1 MLNDRPN
8 SRARLVVGLW
18 LGLFAAALVLDGP
31 VARWV
36 AGHHPVNKASVV
48 KRWVKRP
55 GDFRFAWVLIPV
67 AMAAHATRWRA
78 GITLALASAFAGIL
92 YSTKW
97 LYGRHRPSVAMEP
110 YTLHPFIDGPR
121 GLLHATALSFPS
133 GHTCLAF
140 ALASSLA
147 TLFPRTAVLAYTVA
161 SAVGVERVL
170 EGAHYPSDVVA
181 GAAFGV
187 LATRLAVWVCERW
200 AGRKQS
206 PAVSSRPDV
215 VHSASG
221 GVSSAVRS

>member
-1 MLNDRPN
+1 MLNVRPN

-18 LGLFAAALVLDGP
+18 LSLFAAALVLDGP

-36 AGHHPVNKASVV
+36 VRNHPVNKASVV

-55 GDFRFAWVLIPV
+55 GDFRYAWVLIPV

-78 GITLALASAFAGIL
+78 GVTLALASAFAGIL

-97 LYGRHRPSVAMEP
+97 LYGRHRPSFAMEP
-110 YTLHPFIDGPR
+110 YTLHPFIGGPR

-133 GHTCLAF
+133 GHTCLSF
-140 ALASSLA
+140 ALASSFA
-147 TLFPRTAVLAYTVA
+147 ALFPRSAVTAYLIA

-187 LATRLAVWVCERW
+187 LATRLAVWVCESW
-200 AGRKQS
+200 AGRQQS
-206 PAVSSRPDV
+206 LAIPSRPDV
-215 VHSASG
+215 AHSASG
-221 GVSSAVRS
+221 GVSGAVQS